1 MFQLSRINN
10 LLYFTFLLKVLWTA
24 VSAGINPCE
33 HLNAC
38 SGMGNCIDG
47 ACQCFDGCFGDDCSV
62 FCSPSMTCSGMGEC
76 IYDSSAN
83 TAACQCN
90 PGCYGPDCSVVC
102 PNDCSG
108 MGTCDP
114 STGTC
119 TCNEGCYGDD
129 CSVIC
134 PKDCSNMGTCTLPAP
149 VDCKFL
155 IALIIL
161 RSNKVSNFFLMC

>member
-1 MFQLSRINN
+1 M
-10 LLYFTFLLKVLWTA
+10 
-24 VSAGINPCE
+24 SAGNNPC
-33 HLNAC
+33 LNAC
-38 SGMGNCIDG
+38 SGMGNCIDDV
-47 ACQCFDGCFGDDCSV
+47 CQCFDGCFGNDCSV

-108 MGTCDP
+108 MGTCNP

-129 CSVIC
+129 CSVVC
-134 PKDCSNMGTCTLPAP
+134 PNDCSNMGTCTLPAP

-155 IALIIL
+155 IALMVSQL
-161 RSNKVSNFFLMC
+161 NKVNGFFNFYNVYF